1 MKMRSL
7 LNLAGLAISFDLPTY
22 AKKKDTVD
30 PKIAPGMERGLIGSA
45 IGNFVKSVWKAF
57 PDASLEV
64 ISIGD
69 TGGAWSPFS
78 GCCTAPTGSLMDVT
92 PPTGRTVA
100 YPDASF
106 VQVEGDKIR
115 SEQLRLTGIRS

>member
-1 MKMRSL
+1 MRSL
-7 LNLAGLAISFDLPTY
+7 LNLAGLAISFALPTF
-22 AKKKDTVD
+22 AQQKDTVD
-30 PKIAPGMERGLIGSA
+30 PKIAPRMERGLTGSA
-45 IGNFVKSVWKAF
+45 IGDFVKSVWKAF

-69 TGGAWSPFS
+69 TGGAWSRFS
-78 GCCTAPTGSLMDVT
+78 GCCTAPTGSLMDGT

-100 YPDASF
+100 YPDTSF

-115 SEQLRLTGIRS
+115 SEQLRLTGRRS